1 MVTLQPPASHKQ
13 TAIFLKCAEQHDAR
27 DVIVAYYCR
36 LCAFQKGF
44 ELDSSSP
51 EAKAHLSKLMTRL
64 EEMKAQNRSVD
75 GIANETIG
83 LAHVESYAL
92 RLFQVAYEKDCNADF
107 SKSTVQSF
115 LTAGVLLDVATTLG
129 QPTDELEKARKYA
142 KWKAIY
148 ITNCQKSGEVP
159 IPGPAAGS
167 DNTDISSMTMPPPS
181 VPSYPPAPGQPMAFQ
196 PPAPSEPTHSRLPT
210 TISTQPIQVNKV
222 EDLGKDGATDEI
234 SAATYTAVEKN
245 LKYALSAL
253 QHQDKKTVI
262 ENLQK
267 AMQALTT

>member
-13 TAIFLKCAEQHDAR
+13 TAMFLKCAEQHDAR
-27 DVIVAYYCR
+27 DIVVAYYCEY
-36 LCAFQKGF
+36 LDKKGF
-44 ELDSSSP
+44 DLDSSSP
-51 EAKAHLSKLMTRL
+51 EAKAHLNKLMTRL
-64 EEMKAQNRSVD
+64 EEMKAQNR
-75 GIANETIG
+75 
-83 LAHVESYAL
+83 
-92 RLFQVAYEKDCNADF
+92 
-107 SKSTVQSF
+107 STVQSF

-167 DNTDISSMTMPPPS
+167 DDTDISSMTMPPSS
-181 VPSYPPAPGQPMAFQ
+181 VPSYPSARAQPIAPN
-196 PPAPSEPTHSRLPT
+196 EPTHSHLPT
-210 TISTQPIQVNKV
+210 TIPTQPILSNKV
-222 EDLGKDGATDEI
+222 EDLGRDGATDEI
-234 SAATYTAVEKN
+234 PAATYTAVEKN

-267 AMQALTT
+267 AMHALTT

>member
-1 MVTLQPPASHKQ
+1 
-13 TAIFLKCAEQHDAR
+13 
-27 DVIVAYYCR
+27 
-36 LCAFQKGF
+36 KGF
-44 ELDSSSP
+44 DLDSSSP
-51 EAKAHLSKLMTRL
+51 EAKAHLNKLMTRL

-92 RLFQVAYEKDCNADF
+92 RLFKVAYERDCNADF

-167 DNTDISSMTMPPPS
+167 DDTDIS
-181 VPSYPPAPGQPMAFQ
+181 
-196 PPAPSEPTHSRLPT
+196 
-210 TISTQPIQVNKV
+210 
-222 EDLGKDGATDEI
+222 
-234 SAATYTAVEKN
+234 
-245 LKYALSAL
+245 
-253 QHQDKKTVI
+253 
-262 ENLQK
+262 
-267 AMQALTT
+267 